1 MTRLWARFEIL
12 SSRENRADA
21 TVERAPAFLPS
32 GDGCRARHRHPFVLL
47 IQPIK
52 NVLTFVRSRYKKTN
66 VRLWCKGWLTPKLRL
81 QDVERNQV
89 KIEDAAL
96 RVFTRLGFHGTSVRD
111 IAKEAHVSIGNLY
124 NYYRTKEEIY
134 VSVIT
139 RYEAHME
146 KLRRKALGDIQNVF
160 GQAELQRMAHV
171 IREIVY
177 DNPDYWR
184 LMYIDITEF
193 GNEHFAGT
201 FRSLAKGMKARIGPQ
216 LEKSTRDGNWNS
228 ANRSRH
234 WRSPRSICRS
244 SLTFWSKSFS
254 AGNSIWAFP
263 TIVPSRS

>member
-1 MTRLWARFEIL
+1 M
-12 SSRENRADA
+12 
-21 TVERAPAFLPS
+21 
-32 GDGCRARHRHPFVLL
+32 VLMW
-47 IQPIK
+47 PIK
-52 NVLTFVRSRYKKTN
+52 NVLTFGRARYKKTN
-66 VRLWCKGWLTPKLRL
+66 VRLWCTGWLTPKLRL

-193 GNEHFAGT
+193 GNAHFAGT
-201 FRSLAKGMKARIGPQ
+201 FRSLAKSMKARIGEQ
-216 LEKSTRDGNWNS
+216 LENSTRAGNWNS
-228 ANRSRH
+228 GIDPALAFTAIYLQVFTYFLVEKLFGGKQHLGVSDDRAIEQLIKMVTEGVWRDGNRGKRDSRK
-234 WRSPRSICRS
+234 RRG
-244 SLTFWSKSFS
+244 K
-254 AGNSIWAFP
+254 
-263 TIVPSRS
+263 

>member
-1 MTRLWARFEIL
+1 MNDRPV
-12 SSRENRADA
+12 A
-21 TVERAPAFLPS
+21 TVGREPEPAS
-32 GDGCRARHRHPFVLL
+32 TACAGCRARHRHPFVFL
-47 IQPIK
+47 IHPIK
-52 NVLTFVRSRYKKTN
+52 NVLTFGRSRYKKTN

-146 KLRRKALGDIQNVF
+146 KLRRKALGDIKNVF

-193 GNEHFAGT
+193 GNRAFCGDISFAGQGHEGPH
-201 FRSLAKGMKARIGPQ
+201 RPAARKIHARWK
-216 LEKSTRDGNWNS
+216 LELRESI
-228 ANRSRH
+228 RH
-234 WRSPRSICRS
+234 WHSPRSICRS
-244 SLTFWSKSFS
+244 LLIFWSKSFS

-263 TIVPSRS
+263 TIAPSRS